1 MYYLFID
8 ESQRENRLSLCGL
21 IVRQDR
27 YTACIDT
34 ISLQSQKKR
43 LRTIHDFLGHLGG
56 WALILRGDVG
66 GKLSEVSHDGYADV
80 QHISRRDNVWS
91 RAVIRAIQAAV
102 VRLERV
108 KGEVITVV
116 DVYHDPK
123 SLTDDHR
130 KAMYQYI
137 TEEAANMFRRLY
149 QRRGARRLKDAR
161 IRRITSVEKA
171 EKKSRPDKFQRGI
184 QLADALLKQHDFRE
198 TKNIEV
204 IDITRHLQQI
214 FEADMVAEEF
224 SNK

>member
-8 ESQRENRLSLCGL
+8 ESQKQNWLSFCGL

-27 YTACIDT
+27 YTARIDT

-43 LRTIHDFLGHLGG
+43 LRTIDDFLGHVGG
-56 WALILRGDVG
+56 LALILRVDFG
-66 GKLSEVSHDGYADV
+66 GRLSEVSHDGYTDV
-80 QHISRRDNVWS
+80 PHISRRDNVWS

-130 KAMYQYI
+130 KIVYQYI
-137 TEEAANMFRRLY
+137 TEEAANMFKCLY
-149 QRRGARRLKDAR
+149 QRRGAKRLKEAH
-161 IRRITSVEKA
+161 IRRITSVKKA
-171 EKKSRPDKFQRGI
+171 EKMSRPDKFQRGI
-184 QLADALLKQHDFRE
+184 QLSDALLKQHDFRG
-198 TKNIEV
+198 TQNIEI
-204 IDITRHLQQI
+204 IDITRHMQQI
-214 FEADMVAEEF
+214 FEADMVAE
-224 SNK
+224 